1 MASRVSGESIS
12 DLKAVETARSVAAL
26 RNKLI
31 DLSNRN
37 RLLNFSHGARS
48 RGHVR
53 IIDEIP
59 EVLFASLA
67 DGKEAVFV
75 PLPEPE
81 EAAAFEDE
89 NTDAF
94 QSELEQA
101 RADDASFLEDT
112 RAIEKRFGP
121 EVDSEAFL
129 NAEARA
135 ERSLRDRVRK
145 RLGLPSR
152 RASIPDPVSHAR
164 AKGIDPSYDLGGG
177 GKPSKASHYDR
188 RIQTLMFSDDLERRL
203 SGVYEMS
210 QQSLNEK
217 GVNTL
222 YVAFGF
228 LEWFESDDSDKALF
242 APLVL
247 VPAEMRKRVEK
258 GAISFSIQ
266 ALDEEP
272 QVNITLAARL
282 KSDFRLTLPE
292 LEDEEGPDGYFKRVE
307 EAVSHKRRWRVR
319 RFVTAG
325 HFAFARLVMYNDLA
339 ERDWPDGKKPH
350 EHAVAQRLFGGGETS
365 VSAGFRDVYNP
376 DDHEYEQMAVP
387 LVVDADSSQ
396 FSAVVDVTKGHN
408 LVIQGPPGTGKSQT
422 ITNLIAAAMGRGL
435 SVLFVAE
442 KMAALNVVMNRLQ
455 AVGLGTFCL
464 ELHSTKA
471 KKTEVI
477 DSLNRRLALGAPSF
491 NAARAKTAT
500 RELSE
505 AKVRLQTYLDL
516 VRVELAD
523 TELSIAKVLW
533 RAHLE
538 PESVLP
544 EGLKAIFVADAERWS
559 PVMVEALQDYLK
571 SLADAEKSIGT
582 APALCVWRWFN
593 GLSLTPLDFPDVL
606 GCVDRLAKSL
616 DELDREIALTS
627 GVLGTELPD
636 SSAKLEELLFHWS
649 RIAFPDTPES
659 ERAFDALSHPA
670 LESKRR
676 EWARL
681 TSHLSGLGKDLRR
694 WFPESF
700 VPDSGTVGVLERL
713 AEIAPSAPRLSTP
726 SHCAFEKESLETRA
740 DDLEQLGKLIDRV
753 ARILGVRSPSK
764 DSAAVEALWMYR
776 RLVAETSGSVLL
788 DRNPARTSEGARSEF
803 DALLI
808 ELHNL
813 RQEQQRL
820 STRLSFDLEVMSLSV
835 IEDHRAALNRSGI
848 FSWLSEDWREARRFV
863 TALYPSGRLPAR
875 AQINSDLTALGAFFE
890 KQQRFFE
897 SPRFV
902 AMFGSLA
909 QGFQTDLERVERIVS
924 WSDNLSR
931 RLEGIKHSDPFIR
944 FLRECRPAE
953 FSVLEAAFSREAE
966 ALIDRV
972 REYPS
977 HLVDSMERAPAELRD
992 EAEKLGEVLSVVGE
1006 LRLQPTQALSQVPAI
1021 IASCRDW
1028 IVSAEARD
1036 GVTSE
1041 LRATF
1046 GGNPGWQELMSKA
1059 ESLRAGIDAS
1069 GLPFTAKTRFLGV
1082 GGLSVIRQTQA
1093 SLNRCASI
1101 HETVRALIQR
1111 IELRASV
1118 SELHWRD
1125 HTFRTLRE
1133 KFAESGLHPEVLQH
1147 WCSWLRIGNAIERA
1161 GGGAFI
1167 EAIKNGLPAATV
1179 SRHFKHV
1186 IYRSMASRAHV
1197 LHPTLRDFTG
1207 IALTEAQQ
1215 RVRKIDAQ
1223 LKQFARDEVISK
1235 AWQRGS
1241 SAPPGHSYGSVKT
1254 YTEMALVRQECSK
1267 KKRHIPLRDLLA
1279 RAGTALQCL
1288 KPCFMMSPMSVAQ
1301 FLKKDG
1307 AKFDLVVFDEASQ
1320 VLPEDALG
1328 ALIRGDRLVVVG
1340 DQMQL
1345 PPTDFFQRAESESAE
1360 DMDEEESAAIQG
1372 LESILDKAAAV
1383 FQPARRLLWHY
1394 RSRDPQLIAF
1404 SNREFYDN
1412 ALQIFPAA
1420 HQEHPSRGIKLV
1432 DVHGI
1437 YAGRCNQ
1444 KEAQAVAEAAV
1455 QFMRLHPLRSLGIVA
1470 LNSQQRDLIESKVD
1484 RLIAD
1489 DPKAAEYV
1497 QKFNESLEPFF
1508 VKNLENVQGDERDVI
1523 FISTVFGPDAA
1534 TGKVY
1539 QRFGPINSPV
1549 GHRRLNVLF
1558 TRAKESVVVFTSLK
1572 PEDVLAEAEGASRG
1586 RKALRQYLEYAR
1598 SGRLEAGVLSGRPAD
1613 SDFEELVRERLRQ
1626 AGYEVDCQIGV
1637 AGYFVDLGVR
1647 HPARKA
1653 HYILGVECDGATY
1666 HSFKSARDRDRL
1678 RQEILEGLGWKLHR
1692 IWSTDWFQNPDAEIS
1707 RLIERLKKEEKSSR
1721 SEESTSM
1728 DWKRFS
1734 APASAAP
1741 STESARPKKPEQPV
1755 VRDAERKSRSTELK
1769 ISPAEVETYLAGL
1782 RARADERVLE
1792 VFQRAMDFASGSP
1805 RTIEI
1810 ETMRSGTQRLMVLEE
1825 LFNRAAFQ
1833 WVSENLGSPLGGLP
1847 WVSNLT
1853 VGENLHLREFAV
1865 TALLKSGRL

>member
-1 MASRVSGESIS
+1 MSTSNNGDRIGAIKV
-12 DLKAVETARSVAAL
+12 VETARSIAVL

-53 IIDEIP
+53 IVDEVP
-59 EVLFASLA
+59 EVLFASLGE
-67 DGKEAVFV
+67 GKEAVFL
-75 PLPEPE
+75 PLPQPAEDE
-81 EAAAFEDE
+81 DFEDE

-101 RADDASFLEDT
+101 RIEDAAFRDDCL
-112 RAIEKRFGP
+112 AIEKQFGP
-121 EVDSEAFL
+121 DGDSEAFL
-129 NAEARA
+129 RAEARA
-135 ERSLRDRVRK
+135 ERALRDRVRK

-152 RASIPDPVSHAR
+152 RSSLPDPVAYAR
-164 AKGIDPSYDLGGG
+164 SKGIDPSYDLGMGG
-177 GKPSKASHYDR
+177 GSSKASHLDR
-188 RIQTLMFSDDLERRL
+188 RIQTLMFPDDLERRL
-203 SGVYEMS
+203 SDVYEMA

-228 LEWFESDDSDKALF
+228 LEWFESDDSDKSLF

-247 VPAEMRKRVEK
+247 VPAEMKKRVEK
-258 GAISFSIQ
+258 GSISYSIH

-272 QVNITLAARL
+272 QDNITLAARL
-282 KSDFRLTLPE
+282 KSDFKLTLPE
-292 LEDEEGPDGYFKRVE
+292 LGEDEGPDEYFKRVE
-307 EAVSHKRRWRVR
+307 EMISLRRRWRVR

-339 ERDWPDGKKPH
+339 ERDWPEGNKPQ
-350 EHAVAQRLFGGGETS
+350 EHALAQRLFGGSEAS

-396 FSAVVDVTKGHN
+396 FSAVVDVAKGHN

-422 ITNLIAAAMGRGL
+422 ITNLIAASMGRGL

-455 AVGLGTFCL
+455 SVGLGAFCL

-471 KKTEVI
+471 KKSEVI
-477 DSLNRRLALGAPSF
+477 DSLSRRLEMGAPSF
-491 NAARAKTAT
+491 NPARAKSAA

-505 AKVRLQTYLDL
+505 AKARLQSYLDL
-516 VRVELAD
+516 VKVELSD
-523 TELSIAKVLW
+523 TELSIAKILW
-533 RAHLE
+533 RAHRA

-544 EGLKAIFVADAERWS
+544 ESLKAILVPDAERWS
-559 PVMVEALQDYLK
+559 PVAVDAFQDYLN
-571 SLADAEKSIGT
+571 SLADAEKGMGT
-582 APALCVWRWFN
+582 APSLCAWRWFD
-593 GLSLTPLDFPDVL
+593 GLKLTPLDFPDVL
-606 GCVDRLAKSL
+606 GTVDRLAKVF
-616 DELDREIALTS
+616 DELEREVAVASGALGS
-627 GVLGTELPD
+627 EVPNSSARLLDFLGLWGRIPLPD
-636 SSAKLEELLFHWS
+636 SPEE
-649 RIAFPDTPES
+649 
-659 ERAFDALSHPA
+659 ERAFEALAHV
-670 LESKRR
+670 EVDSKRR
-676 EWARL
+676 EWARR
-681 TSHLSGLGKDLRR
+681 SGHLSELHNALRR
-694 WFPESF
+694 WFPDGF
-700 VPDSGTVGVLERL
+700 VPNAASIGALERL
-713 AEIAPSAPRLSTP
+713 AESNPNSPRLSRP
-726 SHCAFEKESLETRA
+726 SDCAFEKESLESRA
-740 DDLEQLGKLIDRV
+740 DDLDRVGKLIDRV
-753 ARILGVRSPSK
+753 ARVIGFKPARK
-764 DSAAVEALWMYR
+764 NAAAVESMWMFR
-776 RLVAETSGSVLL
+776 RLVSDTSAVILA
-788 DRNPARTSEGARSEF
+788 DRSPARTSENARTEF

-820 STRLSFDLEVMSLSV
+820 LGRLAFDLRSLSSAV
-835 IEDHRAALNRSGI
+835 LGEHQAALNRSG
-848 FSWLSEDWREARRFV
+848 FFCWLSEDWREARRFV
-863 TALYPSGRLPAR
+863 KALYPSGVLPAR
-875 AQINSDLTALGAFFE
+875 VQMNSDLTALRSFLD

-902 AMFGSLA
+902 GMFGALA
-909 QGFQTDLERVERIVS
+909 QGFETDVDRVERIVS
-924 WSDNLSR
+924 WSDNLRR
-931 RLEGIKHSDPFIR
+931 RLDGVDHAGQFIR
-944 FLRECRPAE
+944 FVCECSQSD
-953 FSVLEAAFSREAE
+953 FSALDHLASREIGE
-966 ALIDRV
+966 LLDRV
-972 REYPS
+972 REYPGQ
-977 HLVDSMERAPAELRD
+977 LLDNMEQAPVELR
-992 EAEKLGEVLSVVGE
+992 ENAAKLGHLLIAVGE
-1006 LRLQPTQALSQVPAI
+1006 LGLQPTQPLSQVPAI
-1021 IASCRDW
+1021 TSVCREWMATAASQH
-1028 IVSAEARD
+1028 VLE
-1036 GVTSE
+1036 GE
-1041 LRATF
+1041 LCAAF
-1046 GGNPGWQELMSKA
+1046 GGGAGWQSLMAKA
-1059 ESLRAGIDAS
+1059 ESCRAGLEAS
-1069 GLPFTAKTRFLGV
+1069 NLPSTAKSRFLSI
-1082 GGLSVIRQTQA
+1082 GGLGLIRQTQS
-1093 SLNRCASI
+1093 SLIRCAETHESI
-1101 HETVRALIQR
+1101 RGLVQR
-1111 IELRASV
+1111 LYLRGAIS
-1118 SELHWRD
+1118 D
-1125 HTFRTLRE
+1125 LRWLDRE
-1133 KFAESGLHPEVLQH
+1133 FGSLRGMFLEAGLQPDVLQH
-1147 WCSWLRIGNAIERA
+1147 WCTWLRISNAIERV

-1167 EAIKNGLPAATV
+1167 EVIRQGLPAATV
-1179 SRHFKHV
+1179 SLHFKHV

-1197 LHPTLRDFTG
+1197 LHPSLREFTG
-1207 IALTEAQQ
+1207 VALTEAQQ
-1215 RVRKIDAQ
+1215 RVRRIDAQ
-1223 LKQFARDEVISK
+1223 LKQFAREEVLSK
-1235 AWQRGS
+1235 AWERGL
-1241 SAPPGHSYGSVKT
+1241 SAPVGQSYGSVKT
-1254 YTEMALVRQECSK
+1254 YTEMALVRQECGK
-1267 KKRHIPLRDLLA
+1267 KKRHVPLRDLLA
-1279 RAGTALQCL
+1279 RAGTAIQRL

-1328 ALIRGDRLVVVG
+1328 ALIRGNRLVVVG

-1345 PPTDFFQRAESESAE
+1345 PPTDFFQRGESESAE

-1394 RSRDPQLIAF
+1394 RSRDPKLIAF

-1420 HQEHPSRGIKLV
+1420 HQEHPLLGIKLV
-1432 DVHGI
+1432 EVRGT

-1444 KEAQAVAEAAV
+1444 KEAKAVAEAAV
-1455 QFMRLHPLRSLGIVA
+1455 QFMRSHPSRSLGIVA

-1489 DPKAAEYV
+1489 DPKASEYV
-1497 QKFNESLEPFF
+1497 QRFGESLEPFF

-1523 FISTVFGPDAA
+1523 FISTVFGPDAS

-1558 TRAKESVVVFTSLK
+1558 TRAKQSVAVFTSLK

-1598 SGRLEAGVLSGRPAD
+1598 SGRLEAGSLSGRPAD
-1613 SDFEELVRERLRQ
+1613 SDFEDLVRERLRQ
-1626 AGYEVDCQIGV
+1626 AGYEVDCQVGV

-1678 RQEILEGLGWKLHR
+1678 RQEILEGLGWKIHR
-1692 IWSTDWFQNPDAEIS
+1692 IWSTDWFQNPDAEIR
-1707 RLIERLKKEEKSSR
+1707 RLVERLEQEKKSSL
-1721 SEESTSM
+1721 SEETVHF

-1734 APASAAP
+1734 APGTDRTQKASGATQ
-1741 STESARPKKPEQPV
+1741 SEESLLVEDEPLAGS
-1755 VRDAERKSRSTELK
+1755 AGLK
-1769 ISPAEVETYLAGL
+1769 LPLADVETYLVGL
-1782 RARADERVLE
+1782 RARAEDKVLAA
-1792 VFQRAMDFASGSP
+1792 FQKAVDFSGGSP
-1805 RTIEI
+1805 QTIELD
-1810 ETMRSGTQRLMVLEE
+1810 TLRSGTQRLMVLEE
-1825 LFNRAAFQ
+1825 LYNRAAFQ
-1833 WVSENLGSPLGGLP
+1833 WISDHRGSPLGGLP

-1865 TALLKSGRL
+1865 MALLKTGRI